1 LTNIKETTLKL
12 IADHLNISANKIKV
26 TDHLI
31 NDLGADSLDSVE
43 LVLQL
48 EKLFDIEIS
57 DDQLDSIDTVQSILD
72 LVEDLS

>member
-1 LTNIKETTLKL
+1 MTSRDSTLKL
-12 IADHLNISANKIKV
+12 IADHLDISVSKIKV

-31 NDLGADSLDSVE
+31 NDLGADSLDSIE

-57 DDQLDSIDTVQSILD
+57 DEQIDSIDTVQSILD
-72 LVEDLS
+72 LIDDLS